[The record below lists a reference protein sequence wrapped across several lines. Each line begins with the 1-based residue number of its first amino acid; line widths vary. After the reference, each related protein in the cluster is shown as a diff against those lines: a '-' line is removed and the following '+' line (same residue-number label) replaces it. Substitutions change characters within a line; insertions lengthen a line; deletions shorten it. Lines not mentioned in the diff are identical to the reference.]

1 MDDKHYFIDISG
13 VDKLRLLA
21 AMWYA
26 SFPLLGRTLWDRY
39 AIHEHDTVFDRRAGE
54 IAVKR
59 GYIGI
64 LQGRPIRTDLTKDYV
79 DPREYDA
86 RSHEGHLAEIVRE
99 LKRKTD
105 EGCFYSCITP

>member
-1 MDDKHYFIDISG
+1 MDDKDYFIDISG
-13 VDKLRLLA
+13 IDKLLLLA

-54 IAVKR
+54 IAVKS

-64 LQGRPIRTDLTKDYV
+64 LQGRPIRADLTRDYV

-86 RSHEGHLAEIVRE
+86 RSRKGRLAELVCE
-99 LKRKTD
+99 LKRKIAE
-105 EGCFYSCITP
+105 EGYFDS